1 MTAEKVPTTEPAML
15 PTFGEFSSIRLT
27 AGLLEEEITLVLVVE
42 EDDPH
47 WVVDWCGWRVDGAV
61 LFLDV
66 TNTLHLW
73 DRR

>member
-1 MTAEKVPTTEPAML
+1 MTAEKVPTTEPAMP

-47 WVVDWCGWRVDGAV
+47 WVVD
-61 LFLDV
+61 
-66 TNTLHLW
+66 
-73 DRR
+73 